1 MPNYLNTEVTHVDL
15 ANLAKSCHS
24 IDDGEFAESGE
35 FGKIWSDSL
44 NGLKSPL
51 HRYPSL
57 ELKFGE
63 ISQSVA
69 ILTLILIFGEI
80 SLNLPNSPL
89 RAFLPDICVPEMKTR
104 ATVIVLYYVCDTL
117 LCLLIV
123 DFHYYN
129 VRVKK

>member
-89 RAFLPDICVPEMKTR
+89 RAFLDICVPEMKTR